1 MNNRQGEA
9 EKARDFLIGELEQF
23 VYLLNRKAA
32 DDTLAT
38 LHTWAEAIRIRER
51 DRALGRFPVKDEK
64 TVAIVEDL
72 SRVLVTKILNDA
84 TFSIRACA
92 ESGDMATAE
101 ALVAAII
108 RGDRICTRNEE

>member
-1 MNNRQGEA
+1 
-9 EKARDFLIGELEQF
+9 
-23 VYLLNRKAA
+23 
-32 DDTLAT
+32 
-38 LHTWAEAIRIRER
+38 
-51 DRALGRFPVKDEK
+51 
-64 TVAIVEDL
+64 VEDL

-108 RGDRICTRNEE
+108 RGERICTRNEE